1 MAKTKKA
8 KKNGGGRGDAAGKK
22 AIKKLAKKVEGMRE
36 EIGAAQDTDRMLG
49 ARLDEGLKTLA
60 NDLRKI
66 STGIEAHVNAVKFD
80 AGKQVEA
87 VKSEAAREIAAL
99 KADMAK
105 QIGAAKAETA
115 RLVEAVKAEAASL
128 LADASKASDQAIA
141 TLKADLAQ
149 ARSEIEKAVQS
160 VKSGGNQRPA
170 AATRAKATASKPVG
184 SPAKSPLKRRPPR
197 NGDAAKDDAN
207 A

>member
-1 MAKTKKA
+1 MAKTKKT
-8 KKNGGGRGDAAGKK
+8 KKNGGGGDGSGKK
-22 AIKKLAKKVEGMRE
+22 AIKKLAKKIEEMRE
-36 EIGAAQDTDRMLG
+36 DIGAAQDTGRVLG

-66 STGIEAHVNAVKFD
+66 STGIEAHVNAVKFE

-99 KADMAK
+99 KADMVK
-105 QIGAAKAETA
+105 QIGAAKSETA

-149 ARSEIEKAVQS
+149 ARAEIEKAVQQ

-184 SPAKSPLKRRPPR
+184 GAAKSPLKRPPTR
-197 NGDAAKDDAN
+197 NGDAAKDDAS